1 MNGVKGGSCELEVVS
16 PLFLAGADQG
26 EAELRTASI
35 RGVLRFWFRAMMG
48 GLTQGDWTKVASL
61 EAAVFGNTERA
72 SRVRI
77 RVVPIDLR
85 VVKPDGPPVALEA
98 GFFYLGFPF
107 YQWAGRG
114 QYRLLRAYFEPGS
127 AFRLDFSLR
136 PGPDGELLERI
147 LWGTLWLWTHMG
159 GLGARSRRGFGGV
172 QVRSETPD
180 LGLKFKPPPK
190 PLQLV
195 EHFRGGLRWIESAFR
210 EFAERQEVRAAGSIF
225 TPSDSRPPFS
235 SLAKWRAVLV
245 TRDNWDNW
253 QGVLADLG
261 RFIRCFRNQS
271 PSDLRRPTPDY
282 SRVVA
287 HYLPIR
293 RGSRWL
299 LRHSGVA
306 SWDLTNDAFGL
317 PIQFRSSSRRLS
329 ATLTWRLE
337 NEDYDR
343 RASPL
348 MVRLLR
354 LEGQYVVVL
363 LLLESEFLPSGAV
376 EWLKPT
382 GGWPS
387 SVPMPDPREI
397 PPADLGVLHRFLDE
411 AKKTFDCLGEL
422 P

>member
-16 PLFLAGADQG
+16 PLFLAGANG
-26 EAELRTASI
+26 GPAKHPNRPTEAELRAASI

-245 TRDNWDNW
+245 TRGNWNDW

-271 PSDLRRPTPDY
+271 PTDLRRPTPDY

-287 HYLPIR
+287 RYLR
-293 RGSRWL
+293 NVS
-299 LRHSGVA
+299 VA

-317 PIQFRSSSRRLS
+317 PIQFRSSSRGLS

-354 LEGQYVVVL
+354 LGGRYAVVL

>member
-77 RVVPIDLR
+77 RVVPTSLR
-85 VVKPDGPPVALEA
+85 VVKPDGPPVNLRP
-98 GFFYLGFPF
+98 GFLYLGFSF
-107 YQWAGRG
+107 YRWDRHQRG
-114 QYRLLRAYFEPGS
+114 YRLLRAYFEPGS

-136 PGPDGELLERI
+136 PGPDGELLERV

-159 GLGARSRRGFGGV
+159 GLGARSRRGFGAV

-180 LGLKFKPPPK
+180 LGLKFKPPPE
-190 PLQLV
+190 PPQLV
-195 EHFRGGLRWIESAFR
+195 NHFRDGLRWIESAFR
-210 EFAERQEVRAAGSIF
+210 EFAKRQGVPAAGSIF
-225 TPSDSRPPFS
+225 TPSGSRPPLPPFS

-245 TRDNWDNW
+245 TRGNWNDW

-271 PSDLRRPTPDY
+271 PTDLRRPTPDY

-287 HYLPIR
+287 RYLR
-293 RGSRWL
+293 NVS
-299 LRHSGVA
+299 VA

-317 PIQFRSSSRRLS
+317 PIQFRSSSRGLS

-354 LEGQYVVVL
+354 LGGRYAVVL

-382 GGWPS
+382 GNWPS
-387 SVPMPDPREI
+387 SVPKPGPQAI
-397 PPADLGVLHRFLDE
+397 PPADFGILYDFLDK